1 MNVTKANQWHK
12 INNNNRLT
20 RTSQQQNV
28 WETVRLTRTSK
39 DEKLMLSTFASTRRL
54 RSTCISGVIRLT
66 LSVTS
71 LVFRRDTNEFRYD
84 RNSRFCSKNNLPRQ
98 HHNRPR
104 VLQWHVATH
113 YTDWVNK
120 WQTEHRNTN
129 IHSPCL
135 SPRHKTRRRPNGT

>member
-1 MNVTKANQWHK
+1 MIVFQSKGHESHKSRSVTQKKQ
-12 INNNNRLT
+12 
-20 RTSQQQNV
+20 QQQNV

-54 RSTCISGVIRLT
+54 RRACISGVIRLT

-71 LVFRRDTNEFRYD
+71 LEFRRDTNEFRYD

-129 IHSPCL
+129 IHSVSL
-135 SPRHKTRRRPNGT
+135 SLCHKTWCLPNGT